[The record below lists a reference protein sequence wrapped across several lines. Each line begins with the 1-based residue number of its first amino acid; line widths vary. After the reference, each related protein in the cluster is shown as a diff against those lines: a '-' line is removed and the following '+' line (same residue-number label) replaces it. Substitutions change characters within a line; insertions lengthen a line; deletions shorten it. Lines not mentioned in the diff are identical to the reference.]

1 MGLVLERLQL
11 NLLVTAG
18 GKGRAA
24 FSWTTLERP
33 FSDPLAFSMCEV
45 VFCLFCLHVSSSSF
59 SPSD

>member
-18 GKGRAA
+18 GRGRAA

-33 FSDPLAFSMCEV
+33 FSV
-45 VFCLFCLHVSSSSF
+45 
-59 SPSD
+59 